1 MIPFL
6 LRRLVLS
13 AVVVSAISLITFGL
27 SHVAIDPATGIA
39 GDSATPEDIALIRA
53 QYGFDRPLPVQF
65 AAYLAQIA
73 RGELGQS
80 YLSGQPVAALI
91 AQRLPVTAT
100 LAGLSI
106 LFALALSVPLG
117 VLAALRPGSW
127 IDRLAL
133 TIAVTGQAIPNF
145 WAGLLLILL
154 FGVTLGW
161 LPISG
166 SGTWAHFVLPT
177 VTLGSFATPA
187 LMRLVRAGMIEVLD
201 TDYIRTA
208 RAMGLSQRVIL
219 FRFAL
224 RPAVLPVISLTAV
237 QLGFMLGGS
246 VVVES
251 VFALQGL
258 GYLAWQSMTRA
269 DMPVIQAIVLM
280 VSLIYVVLMLLAD
293 IVNALLDPRIRAGA

>member
-1 MIPFL
+1 MLSFL
-6 LRRLVLS
+6 MRRLVLS
-13 AVVVSAISLITFGL
+13 LAVLCAISVITFVL
-27 SHVAIDPATGIA
+27 SHVAIDPAVGIA
-39 GDSATPEDIALIRA
+39 GDSATPADIALIRA
-53 QYGFDRPLPVQF
+53 QFGFDRPLAVQYL
-65 AAYLAQIA
+65 AYLGQIMQ
-73 RGELGQS
+73 GDLGVS
-80 YLSGQPVAALI
+80 YLTRQPVADMILSRA
-91 AQRLPVTAT
+91 PVTAT
-100 LAGLSI
+100 LAGLAI
-106 LFALALSVPLG
+106 LLALALAVPLG
-117 VLAALRPGSW
+117 VLAALRPGSG

-166 SGTWAHFVLPT
+166 SASWAHFVLPT
-177 VTLGSFATPA
+177 LTLGTFATPA
-187 LMRLVRAGMIEVLD
+187 LMRLVRAGMIEVLEA
-201 TDYIRTA
+201 DYIRTA
-208 RAMGLSQRVIL
+208 RAMGLHERTIL

-224 RPAVLPVISLTAV
+224 RPAILPVISLTAV

-251 VFALQGL
+251 VFALQGI

-280 VSLIYVVLMLLAD
+280 VALIYVGLMLLAD
-293 IVNALLDPRIRAGA
+293 ALNALLDPRIRAAQ